1 MRGMISPSRFF
12 SRDIYYSLPYEFS
25 HLNLSSSRFLE
36 LSSVLDPGRPP
47 KTEKVAI
54 LSDAQKMLIELRA
67 ETQKLKESNEE
78 LQEKIKELKV

>member
-1 MRGMISPSRFF
+1 M
-12 SRDIYYSLPYEFS
+12 
-25 HLNLSSSRFLE
+25 
-36 LSSVLDPGRPP
+36 SSVLDPGRPP

-54 LSDAQKMLIELRA
+54 LSDAQRMLIELRT